1 MTVVI
6 REGHDH
12 SGAVHKDHDHVVN
25 KGITTQPKT
34 VMPNAILENLWNLQ
48 LRSIISSSTKIA

>member
-25 KGITTQPKT
+25 KGITTQP
-34 VMPNAILENLWNLQ
+34 
-48 LRSIISSSTKIA
+48 TKLVEQRHITIGHVI